1 MSTAN
6 LPLPNAAPR
15 ILLGITG
22 GIAAYKSAELT
33 RLWIKAGA
41 TVQVVMTE
49 SAQRFITAQ
58 TFQALSSRSV
68 RSSLWDEHAEAAMG
82 HIELARWPQAIVIAP
97 ASANFIAKL
106 AQGFA
111 DDLLSTLC
119 LATDR
124 PIFVAPAMNRLMW
137 AHAATQANVATLRA
151 RGVIVLGPGSGAQA
165 CGEVGDGRM
174 SEPQTIA
181 DEVLRALSA
190 SPLQRHGMLDGL
202 RAVVTAGPTR
212 EPVDPVRFISNR
224 SSGKQGYAVAQ
235 ALTEM
240 GAVVTLVSGPT
251 QLVAPAGVVRVD
263 VETAEQ
269 MLNATLAA
277 SAEAQILVGAAAVA
291 DYRPVASAAQK
302 IKKKSASLQLD
313 LTQTTDVIAA
323 VRQRYPQL
331 FIAGFAAETEK
342 LAEHAAE
349 KLKRK
354 QLDLIAANWVGDGR
368 AFDRD
373 DNALEVFWSDG
384 SQSFTAS
391 SKLDQA
397 RNLVALIAQRYA
409 QKSAAIAAV
418 SLSKKN
424 K

>member
-1 MSTAN
+1 
-6 LPLPNAAPR
+6 
-15 ILLGITG
+15 
-22 GIAAYKSAELT
+22 
-33 RLWIKAGA
+33 
-41 TVQVVMTE
+41 
-49 SAQRFITAQ
+49 
-58 TFQALSSRSV
+58 
-68 RSSLWDEHAEAAMG
+68 
-82 HIELARWPQAIVIAP
+82 
-97 ASANFIAKL
+97 
-106 AQGFA
+106 
-111 DDLLSTLC
+111 
-119 LATDR
+119 
-124 PIFVAPAMNRLMW
+124 
-137 AHAATQANVATLRA
+137 
-151 RGVIVLGPGSGAQA
+151 
-165 CGEVGDGRM
+165 M

>member
-1 MSTAN
+1 
-6 LPLPNAAPR
+6 
-15 ILLGITG
+15 
-22 GIAAYKSAELT
+22 
-33 RLWIKAGA
+33 
-41 TVQVVMTE
+41 MTDA
-49 SAQRFITAQ
+49 AQRFIAAQ
-58 TFQALSSRSV
+58 TFQALSGRSV
-68 RSSLWDEHAEAAMG
+68 RSSSWDEHAEAAMG

-97 ASANFIAKL
+97 ASANIIAKL

-119 LATDR
+119 LATDK
-124 PIFVAPAMNRLMW
+124 PIFIAPAMNRFMW
-137 AHAATQANVATLRA
+137 AHAATQANVAALRS
-151 RGVIVLGPGSGAQA
+151 RGVFVLGPGSGAQA

-174 SEPQTIA
+174 SEPQMIA

-190 SPLQRHGMLDGL
+190 SPLQRHGVLDGL

-235 ALTEM
+235 ALAEM
-240 GAVVTLVSGPT
+240 GASVTLVSGPT
-251 QLVAPAGVVRVD
+251 QLAAPAGVERVG
-263 VETAEQ
+263 VETAEE

-277 SAEAQILVGAAAVA
+277 CADAQILVGAAAVA
-291 DYRPVASAAQK
+291 DYRPAAAAAQK
-302 IKKKSASLQLD
+302 IKKKSESLQLD
-313 LTQTTDVIAA
+313 LIKTADVITAA
-323 VRQRYPQL
+323 RRQYPQL

-342 LAEHAAE
+342 LAEHAAD

-354 QLDLIAANWVGDGR
+354 QLDLIAANWVGNGR

-373 DNALEVFWSDG
+373 DNALELFWSDG

-391 SKLDQA
+391 SKLDLA
-397 RNLVALIAQRYA
+397 RNLVALIAQQYV
-409 QKSAAIAAV
+409 QKFAVPAAV
-418 SLSKKN
+418 SLPKKN